1 MAALEPVGR
10 PPLARRAQR
19 LVEAAARKSFDP
31 FTTIDWSVPVDD
43 RAFHLPPELLPLYGT
58 PAWHAMSEPERI
70 ALSRH
75 ECAALCGTGIWLEN
89 ILMRLLV
96 DHLYELDAGDGV
108 HRFLLTEI
116 ADECRHSSMFG
127 EYIRR
132 AGTPAYRPAQRLR
145 REGRVVRSLY
155 GRASAFIAVLAA
167 EELLDAMNRATMA
180 DPALHPVSRGMARL
194 HVIEEARH
202 VSFARTWL
210 AQELPRLSR
219 ASRFAVRMLAPLTVR
234 TIADATVDP
243 EVYKTLGIPGGAR
256 LARQSPHH
264 QARVRRD
271 LSKLVD
277 FLGETEVITPWT
289 RPLWQTLGLSG

>member
-1 MAALEPVGR
+1 MAA
-10 PPLARRAQR
+10 RAGR
-19 LVEAAARKSFDP
+19 LVQAAARKSFDP
-31 FTTIDWSVPVDD
+31 FTSVDWSVPVDD
-43 RAFHLPPELLPLYGT
+43 RAYHLPPELLPLYGT
-58 PAWHAMSEPERI
+58 SAWQAMSEAERI

-96 DHLYELDAGDGV
+96 DHLYELEATDGI

-132 AGTPAYRPAQRLR
+132 AGTPAYRPTAWLR
-145 REGRVVRSLY
+145 REGRIVRSFY

-167 EELLDAMNRATMA
+167 EELLDAMNRATVA
-180 DPALHPVSRGMARL
+180 DPGLHPVSRGIARL

-210 AQELPRLSR
+210 AEELPRLPAAAR
-219 ASRFAVRMLAPLTVR
+219 LAVRVVAPFTVR
-234 TIADATVDP
+234 TIADATIDP
-243 EVYKTLGIPGGAR
+243 EVYRTLGIADGAR
-256 LARQSPHH
+256 LARQNPHH

-271 LSKLVD
+271 LSKLVE
-277 FLGETEVITPWT
+277 FLGTTEVITPWM
-289 RPLWQTLGLSG
+289 RPLWQNLGLSG